1 MYKCLLF
8 DCIQGIQA
16 CWHFIAYFATK
27 KKYSKVWMLKN
38 EACRANSIIWA
49 LGSAFDKFDDNV
61 CVRNGREK
69 KKGFE
74 LEQSK
79 MSRMTGYSGQGL
91 MKIRKIMERIRE
103 VKEMSGRSRN

>member
-16 CWHFIAYFATK
+16 CWHFIAYFVTK
-27 KKYSKVWMLKN
+27 KNYSKVGMLKN
-38 EACRANSIIWA
+38 EACRENSIIWA
-49 LGSAFDKFDDNV
+49 LGSVFDKFDDNV

-79 MSRMTGYSGQGL
+79 MSRMTGQWPRANG
-91 MKIRKIMERIRE
+91 K
-103 VKEMSGRSRN
+103 